1 MLELRYIESNPNG
14 GSYCYFPYRWTSE
27 TSIVIENFYLPRQA
41 SDGRGRNLIT
51 VGPGRFQ
58 ASGDG
63 LSIEPPQGDNA
74 KLIVYFG
81 YYRNGGTPS
90 TMYYTLEYTAP
101 SNVIEGKLEIGNAY
115 IKLNNSIVATG
126 TTYTGTK
133 ITMQQDLCFLNSFN
147 WSWNYIRGAKC
158 GKVSFYEN
166 GVLSATYTPYED
178 DNGVAGYYDENNGV
192 MIYSVSDPWVSGPA
206 ASSIIAEAS
215 KTVLSNTGETISISV
230 SCENAWTVTGDTFL
244 TLSSTGDTGSTTITA
259 TAPSYTGATARTDTL
274 TFTDSVTGDEWEID
288 IKQKKYSTG
297 QPFYLGA
304 DEIVEIYLGADDITE
319 AYLGEDLVFSS
330 SSGPT
335 PPPTPTGSTR
345 TLTISNI
352 PTPPIP
358 TGGEDEHVYIYL
370 VTPIDAEQ
378 GIYANMDFKK
388 EYVNDEYVVSMT
400 MDDGNGNP
408 VTGYTTAYT
417 NSALTISGPWGDDVN
432 IYYDYYDDINCE
444 QVPYDDLSVE
454 GETFTGDTIS
464 LAFPTLEVNAEC
476 QCGKDGGDWDY
487 DNNVCVHPTGLL
499 LRLSSIPDDGNVH
512 TVTITDA
519 DSRECTLSIDMSDHS
534 YTESADADDKYSVHM
549 ENEDLANSTAEWMIE
564 GNMYGTYVIT
574 VDGTPLPNE
583 PDYDGSGNFVLVTY
597 DYNDDTMTNYCSRDA
612 FDCENGG
619 GTYDCQTGECAENI

>member
-27 TSIVIENFYLPRQA
+27 TSIVIENFYLPRQE

-74 KLIVYFG
+74 KLTVYFG

-101 SNVIEGKLEIGNAY
+101 SNAIEGKFEIGNAY
-115 IKLNNSIVATG
+115 IKLNDSIVATG

-166 GVLSATYTPYED
+166 GVLSAVYTPYED
-178 DNGVAGYYDENNGV
+178 DNGVAGYYDENNRV
-192 MIYSVSDPWVSGPA
+192 MIYSISDPWVSGPA

-215 KTVLSNTGETISISV
+215 KRVLSNTGETISISV

-259 TAPSYTGATARTDTL
+259 TAPSYTGSTARTDTL
-274 TFTDSVTGDEWEID
+274 TFTDSVTGDIAELT

-304 DEIVEIYLGADDITE
+304 DEIVEIYLGDDSISE

-330 SSGPT
+330 GSGPT

-345 TLTISNI
+345 TLTISDI
-352 PTPPIP
+352 PTPPVP
-358 TGGEDEHVYIYL
+358 TGGEDVYVIIDFD
-370 VTPIDAEQ
+370 TPTDVQ
-378 GIYANMDFKK
+378 GVYTYMNFKK
-388 EYVNDEYVVSMT
+388 EYVSDEFVVTMT
-400 MDDGNGNP
+400 IDDGNGNP

-417 NSALTISGPWGDDVN
+417 NSALTISGPWGDEVSIGYTYSDG
-432 IYYDYYDDINCE
+432 DINCE
-444 QVPYDDLSVE
+444 QVPSTE
-454 GETFTGDTIS
+454 TPIGETFTGDTIS
-464 LAFPTLEVNAEC
+464 LTFPTLEVNGEC
-476 QCGKDGGDWDY
+476 QCGKDGGDWDG
-487 DNNVCVHPTGLL
+487 DNEICVHPTGMVI
-499 LRLSSIPDDGNVH
+499 RVSGIADDGDSH
-512 TVTITDA
+512 SITVTDG
-519 DSRECTLSIDMSDHS
+519 DSRECTLSIDMSDYTYTDS
-534 YTESADADDKYSVHM
+534 YDNDGKYSGSIGD
-549 ENEDLANSTAEWMIE
+549 EDLQNGYIEWYVE
-564 GNMYGTYVIT
+564 GNMYGTYTIA
-574 VDGTPLPNE
+574 VDGTTLSSE
-583 PDYDGSGNFVLVTY
+583 PDYDGSGNFVMVTY
-597 DYNDDTMTNYCSRDA
+597 DHTDDTMTDYCSRDA